1 MLHTGVTTPNYPN
14 DAHHIVAGNAARA
27 EEARTILN
35 KFHIDINDAANGVFL
50 PSVKGVSDATY
61 HYSLNNNTAY
71 YEKVNELLRQ
81 ATSRQEALDILK
93 YIGNELSNGT
103 FLQ

>member
-1 MLHTGVTTPNYPN
+1 MCYV
-14 DAHHIVAGNAARA
+14 
-27 EEARTILN
+27 
-35 KFHIDINDAANGVFL
+35 NDAANGVFL

-71 YEKVNELLRQ
+71 YDKVNELLRQ